1 MPLWYTQTPNSQ
13 FNIPI
18 FFLNRKFNQNVDFF
32 PFQNGTM
39 RLLPIY
45 IRTLIMST
53 LAKRIR
59 RAYLKDKKNTNT
71 AVEAIDE

>member
-1 MPLWYTQTPNSQ
+1 
-13 FNIPI
+13 
-18 FFLNRKFNQNVDFF
+18 
-32 PFQNGTM
+32 M